1 MAHFLA
7 VQKEDKSSD
16 LPHGHNV
23 RIKGAD
29 IYKAVKDSV
38 CQKLHST
45 RVFALITLSVLL
57 AIMFYSVKVPI
68 GRVICRNYIYHLALK
83 LGDRKMGQL
92 ADQHGN
98 LLPSVL
104 ISGCLFL

>member
-29 IYKAVKDSV
+29 IYKAVKDSA

-45 RVFALITLSVLL
+45 RVFALITLFVLL

-68 GRVICRNYIYHLALK
+68 GRVICRNYI
-83 LGDRKMGQL
+83 DW
-92 ADQHGN
+92 
-98 LLPSVL
+98 
-104 ISGCLFL
+104 I